1 MEDAVKALELGTTYF
16 IRPALIS
23 GKRDEYRFGEKI
35 AFYLNMLI
43 VPILVGKLRKFRPV
57 SGTKIARCM
66 VALSQKN
73 QKGSFVIESDQ
84 ILGY

>member
-1 MEDAVKALELGTTYF
+1 
-16 IRPALIS
+16 
-23 GKRDEYRFGEKI
+23 
-35 AFYLNMLI
+35 MLI